1 MIQKSKFASLL
12 SAVLVVSLIAGCS
25 SSSTAASAAETAAET
40 TAAAAETT
48 EAASTDASNSAVPS
62 ESSESTPEDTGNR
75 IYNLGSDIP
84 AIDGITFELMAV
96 NDHDPSGKADPMLLC
111 HVRIMNTGTEELE
124 VNTGDFSAAC
134 DGVPAE
140 EYTEYERDE
149 QDGMKRWYGLDVM
162 EGTVAPGESKEAG
175 LVFRLP
181 DSYKIFQI
189 TYSPSEWK
197 GQSVTIEWE
206 NYR

>member
-1 MIQKSKFASLL
+1 MIQKSRFASLL
-12 SAVLVVSLIAGCS
+12 SAVLAVSMIAGCGS
-25 SSSTAASAAETAAET
+25 SSAAQSAAET

-48 EAASTDASNSAVPS
+48 EAASTDALDPAVPS
-62 ESSESTPEDTGNR
+62 ESSESTSEETGSY

-84 AIDGITFELMAV
+84 AIDGIRFELMSV
-96 NDHDPSGKADPMLLC
+96 NDHDPSGEAEPMLLC
-111 HVRIMNTGTEELE
+111 HVRIKNTSAEGLE
-124 VNTGDFSAAC
+124 VNTGDFSATC
-134 DGVPAE
+134 DGTPAE

-149 QDGMKRWYGLDVM
+149 ENGMKRWYQLDVM

-175 LVFRLP
+175 LVFRVP